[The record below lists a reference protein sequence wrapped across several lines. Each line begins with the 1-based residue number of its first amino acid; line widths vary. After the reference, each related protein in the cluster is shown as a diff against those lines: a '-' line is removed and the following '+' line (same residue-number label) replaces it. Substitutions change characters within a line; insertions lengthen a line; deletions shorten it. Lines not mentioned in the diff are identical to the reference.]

1 LQWAAAVGGDS
12 LRDSS
17 FDKQPW
23 LTLLLLSLSL
33 PLLLPLVEPSSGPT
47 AVRLSF
53 RAAATLILPLRR
65 VDDSRPRRRVT
76 ARCSFCSPS

>member
-33 PLLLPLVEPSSGPT
+33 PLLLPLVDPSSGPT

-53 RAAATLILPLRR
+53 RVDRDAWMPAAPVA
-65 VDDSRPRRRVT
+65 
-76 ARCSFCSPS
+76 A